1 MSTAKEIGTAL
12 AANLATILST
22 NGYKTDMGLR
32 VYKGRRS
39 LDDSL
44 IPCVVL
50 AELPD
55 QVADAVQHGTQILV
69 TQQYVMEAHVPCDPN
84 NPNDAAHDA
93 IEDMKRLVFQGLKE
107 VGNLGRFFS
116 DKIKTMKYVG
126 KAILPRQDGTAYVGA
141 ALTIE
146 CTFRETLTSP

>member
-12 AANLATILST
+12 AANLATIVSV

-32 VYKGRRS
+32 VYKGRRA

-55 QVADAVQHGTQILV
+55 QVADATNQGTTILV
-69 TQQYVMEAHVPCDPN
+69 TQRYVIEAHVPCDPN

-93 IEDMKRLVFQGLKE
+93 IEDIKRMIFRSEHHAQIRAL
-107 VGNLGRFFS
+107 N
-116 DKIKTMKYVG
+116 YVG
-126 KAILPRQDGTAYVGA
+126 KAILPRQDGSAYVGA
-141 ALTIE
+141 SVTIE
-146 CTFRETLTSP
+146 CTLKEQLTG

>member
-12 AANLATILST
+12 AGNLATITSV

-44 IPCVVL
+44 TPCAVL

-55 QVADAVQHGTQILV
+55 QVADAIPHGTLILV
-69 TQQYVMEAHVPCDPN
+69 KQRYVIEAHVPCDPN

-93 IEDMKRLVFQGLKE
+93 IEDIKRMIF
-107 VGNLGRFFS
+107 GREHHAQ
-116 DKIKTMKYVG
+116 IRTLNYVG
-126 KAILPRQDGTAYVGA
+126 KAILPRQDGSAYVGA
-141 ALTIE
+141 SITIE
-146 CTFRETLTSP
+146 CTFKERLAG

>member
-12 AANLATILST
+12 AGNLATITST

-32 VYKGRRS
+32 VYKGRRA
-39 LDDSL
+39 LDDSF

-69 TQQYVMEAHVPCDPN
+69 TQRYVMEAHVPCDPN

-93 IEDMKRLVFQGLKE
+93 IEDMKRLVFGLE
-107 VGNLGRFFS
+107 HHAQIRTLN
-116 DKIKTMKYVG
+116 YVG
-126 KAILPRQDGTAYVGA
+126 KAILPRQDGSAYVGA
-141 ALTIE
+141 SLTIE
-146 CTFRETLTSP
+146 CSFKERLAG